1 MRTWVVD
8 LHLYHKGSHT
18 GECGKSS
25 DSGYSLMVGLREFP
39 DGLDCVHWEQ
49 QLLGRSLDF
58 IIISYQSKCMKG
70 ELFFW
75 NERRADLEDE

>member
-1 MRTWVVD
+1 MD

-39 DGLDCVHWEQ
+39 DGLDCVH
-49 QLLGRSLDF
+49 
-58 IIISYQSKCMKG
+58 
-70 ELFFW
+70 
-75 NERRADLEDE
+75 